1 SIELCF
7 GHNPV
12 SVSASEIGFARAFI
26 RLALERRLLS
36 RHLSELFSHSDLLQ
50 ALYKREAFS
59 HIDII
64 YNVIIVPTRAR
75 ATGISSTTTAN
86 PYIALAGILGST
98 KVIPFPSKNTLEIK
112 FKHKN
117 LGQLTT
123 LRIGH
128 DNTGLMP
135 RWNIDHVLVRNQL
148 TNNVYRFP
156 CGRWLGKGI
165 DDDSLERLLF
175 IDSTYSCEM
184 NDNNTN
190 GLFDS
195 GSPSQLM
202 TTSFISGGS
211 QANLSASVRSR
222 SSSLRRVNDQNFVFS
237 WLTEN
242 FYRHRSINQLVKC
255 FDEPEKK
262 RLITPILCGE
272 DGLVNALEKTLSYG
286 LKKSTGNVP
295 FFGDG

>member
-1 SIELCF
+1 
-7 GHNPV
+7 
-12 SVSASEIGFARAFI
+12 
-26 RLALERRLLS
+26 
-36 RHLSELFSHSDLLQ
+36 
-50 ALYKREAFS
+50 
-59 HIDII
+59 
-64 YNVIIVPTRAR
+64 
-75 ATGISSTTTAN
+75 
-86 PYIALAGILGST
+86 
-98 KVIPFPSKNTLEIK
+98 
-112 FKHKN
+112 
-117 LGQLTT
+117 
-123 LRIGH
+123 
-128 DNTGLMP
+128 MP

-156 CGRWLGKGI
+156 CGRWLGKGV

-175 IDSTYSCEM
+175 IDSTSSCEM

-222 SSSLRRVNDQNFVFS
+222 SPSLRRVNDQKNQS
-237 WLTEN
+237 NQQADDIYELLG
-242 FYRHRSINQLVKC
+242 RSINQLVKY

-262 RLITPILCGE
+262 RGLITPILCGE

-286 LKKSTGNVP
+286 LKKSTVNVP
-295 FFGDG
+295 FFGGGRKRYVWDFLIKVCDEYDGRRSQWQRTKLEKTIICYINGVRSI